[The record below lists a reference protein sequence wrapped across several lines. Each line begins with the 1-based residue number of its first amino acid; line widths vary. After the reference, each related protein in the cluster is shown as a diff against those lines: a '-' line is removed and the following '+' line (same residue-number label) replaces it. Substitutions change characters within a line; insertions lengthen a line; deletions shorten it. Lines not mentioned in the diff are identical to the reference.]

1 MTANMWTEAGAFPM
15 TCLRLK
21 KSGSAGMA
29 VKRIDK
35 KNKYRPVEITYH
47 GCEWRSDYQGRIRY
61 RRIRGVKEKAVK

>member
-1 MTANMWTEAGAFPM
+1 
-15 TCLRLK
+15 
-21 KSGSAGMA
+21 MA